1 MTNRTGRRRL
11 PAFAAGLAT
20 AAMALGFTA
29 LPAGAAPPVPDVDLV
44 AVGDS
49 YTAGVGAGSFIAPFP
64 CLQTNGGYVDVLKA
78 LPIVDDVV
86 SNEACAGALLVDG
99 PSDVIPSVMEQIAAL
114 SASEGLSGRTELVT
128 ITAGANDLDFTTP
141 LAICATSTLFDC
153 AQAVQA
159 AQTQFPVIQ
168 ANLVDALT
176 AIHKAAP
183 RATIVVFGYPLLF
196 NPEGGPALL
205 TPEAQM
211 LVNTGTAA
219 LNEVISDAVDIAN
232 AEAKA
237 NAVYVDVT
245 DEFADHAI
253 NSLTGASWIN
263 FNPQVPFAPEN
274 FHPNAAGHNA
284 YADALV
290 DEVNLQA
297 IARR

>member
-1 MTNRTGRRRL
+1 MAHSTGRRRL

-29 LPAGAAPPVPDVDLV
+29 IPAGAAPPVPDVDLV

-49 YTAGVGAGSFIAPFP
+49 YTAGVGAGDYTRPFP
-64 CLQTNGGYVDVLKA
+64 CPQTSTGYVDLLRA
-78 LPIVDDVV
+78 LPIIDDVA
-86 SNEACAGALLVDG
+86 SNEACGGALLVDS
-99 PSDVIPSVMEQIAAL
+99 PSVVPSVMEQIAAL
-114 SASEGLSGRTELVT
+114 AAAEGLSGRTELVT
-128 ITAGANDLDFTTP
+128 LTAGANDLDFTTP

-159 AQTQFPVIQ
+159 ARTKFPVIQ
-168 ANLVDALT
+168 ANLVEALI

-183 RATIVVFGYPLLF
+183 RAKIVVFGYPLLF
-196 NPEGGPALL
+196 DPEGGLTLL
-205 TPEAQM
+205 PPEAQM
-211 LVNTGTAA
+211 LVNAGTAA
-219 LNEVISDAVDIAN
+219 LNEAISDAVAIAN

-245 DEFADHAI
+245 EEFADHAI
-253 NSLTGASWIN
+253 NSLTAESWIN

-274 FHPNAAGHNA
+274 FHPNPAGHDA

-290 DEVNLQA
+290 AAVNLQA
-297 IARR
+297 LARR